1 MCSKR
6 ILSSFGHFFV
16 LLWHRYRLECILVC
30 WIVLC
35 LYLPLL
41 DLLTLI
47 SLLYLLCYFDV
58 FLMQL
63 SRPHRQML
71 LYFCLMWFFELDCLI
86 SGKGSGL
93 DQSMLEQK
101 GNLVKGIDQHFN
113 ILVWYI
119 KLLLNKWKWYSII
132 YFNL

>member
-6 ILSSFGHFFV
+6 ILSNFEHFFV
-16 LLWHRYRLECILVC
+16 LLWHRYMLGCILVC

-47 SLLYLLCYFDV
+47 SLLCLLCYFDV

-71 LYFCLMWFFELDCLI
+71 LYFCLLWFFELDCLI

-101 GNLVKGIDQHFN
+101 ENLVKGIDQHFH

-119 KLLLNKWKWYSII
+119 KLLLNKWKRYSII

>member
-6 ILSSFGHFFV
+6 ILSNFEHFFV
-16 LLWHRYRLECILVC
+16 LLWHHYRLECILVC

-35 LYLPLL
+35 FYLPLL

-47 SLLYLLCYFDV
+47 SLLCLLCYFDV

-63 SRPHRQML
+63 LRPHRLML
-71 LYFCLMWFFELDCLI
+71 LYFCLLWFFELDCLI
-86 SGKGSGL
+86 SGKGSDL

-101 GNLVKGIDQHFN
+101 ENLVKGIDQHFN

-119 KLLLNKWKWYSII
+119 KLLLNKWK
-132 YFNL
+132 